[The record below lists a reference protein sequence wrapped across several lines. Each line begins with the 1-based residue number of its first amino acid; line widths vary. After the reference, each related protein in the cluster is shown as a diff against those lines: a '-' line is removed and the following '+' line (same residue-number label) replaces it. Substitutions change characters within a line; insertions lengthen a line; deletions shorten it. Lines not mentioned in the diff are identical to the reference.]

1 MTVSSLTVTRCVLA
15 QAAKAQAQAEGL
27 TLLPAGRVDNTTGYS
42 GVKFLTDCARRTPF
56 RATAPR
62 GKLLGGF
69 ATAEEAALAI
79 ARELLKHQV
88 PAPPPPPPK
97 KRKVSQTAAS
107 RKSSGHS

>member
-42 GVKFLTDCARRTPF
+42 GMTYVTASTRRTPF
-56 RATAPR
+56 QATSPR
-62 GKLLGGF
+62 GKWLGYF

-79 ARELLKHQV
+79 AREKRTHQV
-88 PAPPPPPPK
+88 PAPPLPPPK
-97 KRKVSQTAAS
+97 KRKVTQTAAPRQSS
-107 RKSSGHS
+107 RHG